1 MWAQDD
7 TVSATTDRLTRAAV
21 AYAAARNA
29 LDHYAGALDDMAYLT
44 LRRTCSAAF
53 VELEEAAIAA
63 AAEA

>member
-1 MWAQDD
+1 M
-7 TVSATTDRLTRAAV
+7 SSTTDRLTRAAV

-29 LDHYAGALDDMAYLT
+29 LDHYAGALEDAAYKD

-63 AAEA
+63 AAEAA